1 MDKLKPEGVTIKQM
15 IIHDIGGANFVV
27 VGLGSDDKIY
37 VYSRSN
43 SCWENFSLI

>member
-1 MDKLKPEGVTIKQM
+1 MDKLKPEGVTIKQI

-37 VYSRSN
+37 VYSRAEP
-43 SCWENFSLI
+43 CWENFSLI